1 MAELSDLRL
10 SDLQPSQFW
19 ISERKLADVKKWF
32 RADDLSAFEP
42 LPVKWLDG
50 VPVLTD
56 GHTRA
61 VAALQAGLEKV
72 PLADETDELD
82 WDLYRLCV
90 SACRERGVFSPESLT
105 GRILKEED
113 YRREWD
119 GWCDELHAKTIR
131 ERIVITEQALSDL
144 LTEELI
150 RLSEEWEKEDS
161 CHGYRANGKADI
173 GGNRI
178 FTASDNGKVIG
189 YLFGH
194 TEKTKKTTSVMPEG
208 TSCFELEELYVQP
221 DYRNMGIGRMLFAA
235 AEEAARKE
243 ASYLTLSTATK
254 NWKAILHFY
263 IDELGMDFWNA
274 RLFKKL

>member
-10 SDLQPSQFW
+10 TDLQPSQFW
-19 ISERKLADVKKWF
+19 ISERKLADVNEWF

-42 LPVKWLDG
+42 LPVKILDG

-72 PLADETDELD
+72 PLAAETDELD

-119 GWCDELHAKTIR
+119 GWCDELHAKTVR
-131 ERIVITEQALSDL
+131 DRVIVSEQEPSDRL
-144 LTEELI
+144 IEKLI
-150 RLSEEWEKEDS
+150 RLSEDWEKEDS
-161 CHGYRANGKADI
+161 CHGYRANEQADI
-173 GGNRI
+173 DGNRI
-178 FTASDNGKVIG
+178 FTAKDGGDVIG

-194 TEKTKKTTSVMPEG
+194 TEQTKKTTSVMPEG
-208 TSCFELEELYVQP
+208 TSCFELEELYVKP

-235 AEEAARKE
+235 AEEAVRKE

-263 IDELGMDFWNA
+263 IDETGMDFWNA